1 MISFLV
7 FVAQIEAQYSSMTP
21 EEITRLLFRRYH
33 ELPEHKRHKYVQK
46 EKEQRAIYNPKMQE
60 YL

>member
-1 MISFLV
+1 MISVLV

-21 EEITRLLFRRYH
+21 DEITRLLARRYH
-33 ELPEHKRHKYVQK
+33 ELPEHKRNKYVQE